1 MARPFLLVISFLV
14 SSILPK
20 YLQDFHASSPFLL
33 MVYSSVLVSFTLRF
47 LSLSFCG
54 MVFFITSILCFDVD
68 AHPVSSAYCWSMMR

>member
-33 MVYSSVLVSFTLRF
+33 MVYSSVLVSFTLRS

-54 MVFFITSILCFDVD
+54 MVFCFCIIAKIILNVKL
-68 AHPVSSAYCWSMMR
+68 RLK